1 MNEINRNGD
10 KLKQMTNKEI
20 FIQEIEELL
29 ADRCKTFG
37 TDGLSEGARAYLE
50 QLKAT
55 PEKEKAPFTESGA
68 RVLIW
73 MQEHADEYNNILRA
87 KEIAEG
93 MFAING
99 TPITSRTVSGA
110 MRKLITD
117 GYVEKIAGTP
127 VCYSLTDSG
136 RSVDVILP
144 EPKQDKKSKED

>member
-1 MNEINRNGD
+1 
-10 KLKQMTNKEI
+10 MTNKEM

-29 ADRCKTFG
+29 ADRRQTFG
-37 TDGLSEGARAYLE
+37 TDGLSEGARAYFE

-55 PEKEKAPFTESGA
+55 PDKEKAPFTENGA

-73 MQEHADEYNNILRA
+73 MQENAEHYNNILKA

-117 GYVEKIAGTP
+117 GYVTKTAGTP
-127 VCYSLTDSG
+127 VCYSLTESG
-136 RSVDVILP
+136 MTVNVIIP
-144 EPKQDKKSKED
+144 EPKKKKGEENEDE